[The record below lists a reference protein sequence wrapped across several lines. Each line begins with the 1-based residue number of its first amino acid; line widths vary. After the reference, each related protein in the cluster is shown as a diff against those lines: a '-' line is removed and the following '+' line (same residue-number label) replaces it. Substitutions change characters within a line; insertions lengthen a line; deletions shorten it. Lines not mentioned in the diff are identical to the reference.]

1 MNPIGWM
8 IIADGIPIQD
18 ILLVKKRLFLFA
30 NLNFF
35 FFLYLDDEDTIDD
48 QEAIKLSSTKKSHL
62 TINEH
67 ERFSKEKET
76 FRRKYDQQIEQVKIP
91 KKKRFC
97 FFSMIQF

>member
-1 MNPIGWM
+1 MDDYRRWNSDSGYF
-8 IIADGIPIQD
+8 AG
-18 ILLVKKRLFLFA
+18 KEKTFLIRELKF
-30 NLNFF
+30 FF

>member
-8 IIADGIPIQD
+8 IIVDGIPIQD

-91 KKKRFC
+91 KKKI

>member
-1 MNPIGWM
+1 VNPIGWM